1 MFEQSSL
8 FAIVQLSKAD
18 ISVYRIVID
27 RSVQKSISESFSS
40 VIDDMHDGKS
50 AQEFTASYKLENDEY
65 FKIGNF
71 IMPDVILDAI
81 RSPIGVMPYSI
92 MHMNEKGDLV
102 KFDDPKE
109 DDGQYLEYPE
119 IKAVFVGE
127 RIEEKHSEI
136 FHIAFQKIRR
146 EQHLTQNRHNL
157 FFDKD
162 SFHEDK
168 RFGIGITDFVDCYF
182 NGAELEFNSFY
193 FARQIF
199 DLSGYYRS
207 ATDDEVKSFTTNN
220 KLSFDNANTFTNWAN
235 TYIRRKI
242 AAINDSG
249 ILEQYTAN
257 EIQQLAQ
264 TYAGADI
271 KVNDNKVC
279 IPDNKEEAVW
289 LVSFLDEEA
298 YRGPFSQDLIVA
310 NSKRRIKN
318 KQDN

>member
-1 MFEQSSL
+1 MFEQSSPL
-8 FAIVQLSKAD
+8 AIVQQSKTD

-27 RSVQKSISESFSS
+27 RAVQKSISDSFSS
-40 VIDDMHDGKS
+40 AVEDMHDGKS

-81 RSPIGVMPYSI
+81 RSPLGAMPYSR
-92 MHMNEKGDLV
+92 MRVNDNGVLV
-102 KFDDPKE
+102 KFDEPTEE
-109 DDGQYLEYPE
+109 DGTYLDYPE

-127 RIEEKHSEI
+127 RIEEKNSEI

-182 NGAELEFNSFY
+182 NGDELEFNSFY

-199 DLSGYYRS
+199 DLSEYYRS
-207 ATDDEVKSFTTNN
+207 ATDEEVNNFTTNN
-220 KLSFDNANTFTNWAN
+220 KLSFDNASNFTSWAN

-249 ILEQYTAN
+249 ILEQYTAF
-257 EIQQLAQ
+257 EIQQLAK

-271 KVNDNKVC
+271 KISDNKVC
-279 IPDNKEEAVW
+279 IPDNKDEAVW
-289 LVSFLDEEA
+289 IVGFLDEEA

-310 NSKRRIKN
+310 NSKRRIKS
-318 KQDN
+318 KQG